1 MLLIVVTV
9 SVASVFFASGVSS
22 MPLSDHGPHIT
33 HSWSQ
38 VVRLRHLYAVKPG
51 QHVQIREDGHI
62 HGSAEQTLNSKSD
75 VLNLSK
81 AEIQCSCWIL
91 NDGIQTTGLLE
102 ISPVAPGRV
111 VFRGVATSRFLC
123 MESDGRLFSSHSFDK
138 DNCIFREQILADG
151 YNIYISDQH
160 GTLLSLGNHRQRQ
173 QGLDRDVP
181 ALAQFLP
188 RISTLQQTLYPA
200 PDVPHQLRAMQ
211 TEKTLDAMDSF
222 GQLSKII
229 HSPSF
234 NKR

>member
-62 HGSAEQTLNSKSD
+62 HGSAEQTLNS
-75 VLNLSK
+75 
-81 AEIQCSCWIL
+81 
-91 NDGIQTTGLLE
+91 LLE

-200 PDVPHQLRAMQ
+200 PAVPHQLRAMQ

>member
-1 MLLIVVTV
+1 MLLIVVTI
-9 SVASVFFASGVSS
+9 STMVFSDSGVSS

-62 HGSAEQTLNSKSD
+62 HGSAEQTLNS
-75 VLNLSK
+75 
-81 AEIQCSCWIL
+81 
-91 NDGIQTTGLLE
+91 LLE
-102 ISPVAPGRV
+102 IRPVAPGRV

-123 MESDGRLFSSHSFDK
+123 MESDGRLFSSHTFDK
-138 DNCIFREQILADG
+138 DNCVFREQILADG

-188 RISTLQQTLYPA
+188 RISTLQQGVYPV
-200 PDVPHQLRAMQ
+200 PDPPHQMRTMQ
-211 TEKTLDAMDSF
+211 TEKTLDATDTF

>member
-1 MLLIVVTV
+1 MLLIVVTI
-9 SVASVFFASGVSS
+9 STMVFSDSGVSS

-62 HGSAEQTLNSKSD
+62 HGSAEQTLNS
-75 VLNLSK
+75 
-81 AEIQCSCWIL
+81 
-91 NDGIQTTGLLE
+91 LLE
-102 ISPVAPGRV
+102 IRPVAPGRV

-123 MESDGRLFSSHSFDK
+123 MESDGRLFSSHTFDK
-138 DNCIFREQILADG
+138 DNCVFREQILADG

-188 RISTLQQTLYPA
+188 RISTLQQGVYPV
-200 PDVPHQLRAMQ
+200 PDPPHQMRTIMLEPYFSAAAQFTSNNRS
-211 TEKTLDAMDSF
+211 EV
-222 GQLSKII
+222 KIA
-229 HSPSF
+229 
-234 NKR
+234 